1 MKKIEEARMIEK
13 NKRETREKQKNMIK
27 GMIGEMKGGMEKVKE
42 IDQEIMKIGIDLKRK
57 LIKDQIII
65 ILDKKIIDIHIS
77 ENFRKFG
84 LIYHLQFK

>member
-42 IDQEIMKIGIDLKRK
+42 IDQDNNSF
-57 LIKDQIII
+57 
-65 ILDKKIIDIHIS
+65 IHELSIVHQS
-77 ENFRKFG
+77 T
-84 LIYHLQFK
+84 